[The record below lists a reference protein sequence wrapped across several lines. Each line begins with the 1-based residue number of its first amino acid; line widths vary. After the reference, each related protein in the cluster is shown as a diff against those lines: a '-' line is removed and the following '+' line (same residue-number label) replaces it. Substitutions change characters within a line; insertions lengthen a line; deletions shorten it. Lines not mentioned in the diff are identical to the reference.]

1 VYHDGPISDHVH
13 VLRWDLE
20 RASLTGAES
29 RSKGDAMKDAGA
41 QSTRLEPTVFGAIRR
56 YRLMVLVIT
65 LAAMVGAVAYARITG
80 GDYRAEASVTVPI
93 PQSLQGQDPAQY
105 LDSQVLL
112 LQSPAVAQLA
122 ASMANATLH
131 SNSLSAHDFYT
142 NGGSATVSP
151 PAGAT
156 AGAYGASIIGIGFKS
171 TSPEVAQVAANS
183 LIQAFEQQRSTNI
196 TNQFNNTIAGIDSA
210 INATVTA
217 SQRAA
222 LEAQRTQALVNEQA
236 DLSQQPTV
244 AWAIQPT
251 KPIGGGWKRYALYGL
266 VVGLVLGAGAA
277 YLRASLRRRLG
288 DRQDPAV
295 IYGVPLLGEI
305 PAFKA
310 GETSRS
316 GGKPLVS
323 ARPRSAAA
331 EAFRFTAGS
340 IERLCTERGGQL
352 ALVFVS
358 PLADAGKSTVVAN
371 LALVLAEGGTRV
383 LAVDANA
390 ADGAL
395 TAQLLSGA
403 QKGSGLEEALTGQV
417 PLASCIQP
425 SPLDGA
431 VGVLG
436 VGSGSLRRLAGA
448 ARSKAVVRL
457 LATAKASFDVVLID
471 GPALLQDASAG
482 ELAAASDAAIIV
494 VGPDE
499 AIQDHLDTVERLRL
513 IGSDVVGY
521 VYNRAPM
528 PHSLAHYRGSNA
540 PAGPAAPP
548 ASGLPALLNDVPVE
562 NDTMTFPQ
570 QPRR

>member
-1 VYHDGPISDHVH
+1 
-13 VLRWDLE
+13 
-20 RASLTGAES
+20 
-29 RSKGDAMKDAGA
+29 MKDVGV
-41 QSTRLEPTVFGAIRR
+41 QSTRFEPTVFGAIRR

-65 LAAMVGAVAYARITG
+65 LAAMVGAIAYARITG
-80 GDYRAEASVTVPI
+80 ENYRGQATVTVPV

-112 LQSPAVAQLA
+112 LQSPAVAQQA

-131 SNSLSAHDFYT
+131 SDSLSAHDFYT
-142 NGGSATVSP
+142 NGGSASVIP

-156 AGAYGASIIGIGFKS
+156 AGAYGASIIGVAFTS
-171 TSPEVAQVAANS
+171 SSPEVAEVGANS

-196 TNQFNNTIAGIDSA
+196 TNQFNNTIAGIDSS
-210 INATVTA
+210 INATDTP
-217 SQRAA
+217 SQRSA
-222 LEAQRTQALVNEQA
+222 LEAQRIQALVNEQA

-251 KPIGGGWKRYALYGL
+251 SPVGGGWKRYALYGL

-277 YLRASLRRRLG
+277 YVRASLRRRLG

-305 PAFKA
+305 PAFNA
-310 GETSRS
+310 GKSSRS
-316 GGKPLVS
+316 GGKPLLS
-323 ARPRSAAA
+323 AQPRSATA

-352 ALVFVS
+352 ALIFVS
-358 PLADAGKSTVVAN
+358 PLAGAGKSTVVAN
-371 LALVLAEGGTRV
+371 LALALAEGGTRV

-395 TAQLLSGA
+395 TAQLLPGS
-403 QKGSGLEEALTGQV
+403 QTGSGLEEALTGQA
-417 PLASCIQP
+417 PLAACVQP

-436 VGSGSLRRLAGA
+436 VSSGSPRRLAGA
-448 ARSKAVVRL
+448 ARSKAAVRL

-471 GPALLQDASAG
+471 SPALLQDASAG
-482 ELAAASDAAIIV
+482 DLAAASDEAIIV

-499 AIQDHLDTVERLRL
+499 FIRDHLETVERLRL
-513 IGSDVVGY
+513 IGSGVVGY
-521 VYNRAPM
+521 IYNRAPM
-528 PHSLAHYRGSNA
+528 PHSLAHYQGGSTTARPTA
-540 PAGPAAPP
+540 PK
-548 ASGLPALLNDVPVE
+548 ASGLPALLNNNMPVE
-562 NDTMTFPQ
+562 NETMPFPP